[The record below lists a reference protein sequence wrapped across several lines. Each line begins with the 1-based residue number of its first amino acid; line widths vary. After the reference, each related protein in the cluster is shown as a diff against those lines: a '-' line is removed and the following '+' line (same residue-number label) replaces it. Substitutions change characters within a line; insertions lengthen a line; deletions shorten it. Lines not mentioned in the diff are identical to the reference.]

1 LESCDKVIITRDM
14 TFNEQETFNG
24 DLAALKDDMLDI
36 NLDEL
41 SELLQKMRHS
51 KRIGGAGSACLR
63 RN

>member
-1 LESCDKVIITRDM
+1 M

-24 DLAALKDDMLDI
+24 DLAALKDDMLHID
-36 NLDEL
+36 LDEL

-51 KRIGGAGSACLR
+51 KRIGGGAGSACLR